1 MRNISHTSKSSVQG
15 LEAAGKGLRREV
27 KDLDGNKIPNPKY
40 VSYHDNKVELKA
52 AYQEYDNHTKPCKLE
67 EITPMPLTPYQKDGL
82 KELYGR
88 ERPFLKDLWDEVAYD
103 NGEYIMCPLC
113 GQKVVTDLDHYIP
126 RAAMAEYSVHLLN
139 LIPTCHE
146 CNDNKKD
153 QWLDLNGK
161 RIIFNAYFDLFN
173 NMEQL
178 LICALIINDNT
189 NYPQVEISFDDSAI
203 AVVGEIGRLV
213 RSTYNHVENI
223 REEWRSKATK
233 SLKNQ
238 VRYII
243 SSVNVRKRRG
253 LYEDGDW
260 SIEKETIQET
270 IDSLQP
276 FEFIEKIV
284 YEKILDS
291 QEFNEWIQKHM
302 IY

>member
-1 MRNISHTSKSSVQG
+1 M
-15 LEAAGKGLRREV
+15 
-27 KDLDGNKIPNPKY
+27 
-40 VSYHDNKVELKA
+40 
-52 AYQEYDNHTKPCKLE
+52 
-67 EITPMPLTPYQKDGL
+67 
-82 KELYGR
+82 
-88 ERPFLKDLWDEVAYD
+88 
-103 NGEYIMCPLC
+103 
-113 GQKVVTDLDHYIP
+113 
-126 RAAMAEYSVHLLN
+126 
-139 LIPTCHE
+139 
-146 CNDNKKD
+146 
-153 QWLDLNGK
+153 
-161 RIIFNAYFDLFN
+161 
-173 NMEQL
+173 
-178 LICALIINDNT
+178 IINDNT

-203 AVVGEIGRLV
+203 AAVGEIGRLV

-243 SSVNVRKRRG
+243 SSVNVRKRHG

-284 YEKILDS
+284 YGKILDS

>member
-1 MRNISHTSKSSVQG
+1 MRNISYTSKSSAQG
-15 LEAAGKGLRREV
+15 LEAAGKGLKREV
-27 KDLDGNKIPNPKY
+27 KDQDGNKIPNPKY
-40 VSYHDNKVELKA
+40 VSYHDNKNDLMA
-52 AYQEYDNHTKPCKLE
+52 AYLEYDNHTKPCKLE
-67 EITPMPLTPYQKDGL
+67 EITPMPLTPYQKGGL

-88 ERPFLKDLWDEVAYD
+88 ERPFLKDLWDEVAYE

-126 RAAMAEYSVHLLN
+126 RAQMAEYSVHLLN
-139 LIPTCHE
+139 LIPICHE
-146 CNDNKKD
+146 CNDDKKD
-153 QWLDLNGK
+153 QWLDQNGE

-178 LICALIINDNT
+178 LKCELIFDNS
-189 NYPQVEISFDDSAI
+189 NYPQVVISFDDSAI
-203 AVVGEIGRLV
+203 AATGEIGRLV
-213 RSTYNHVENI
+213 HSTYNHVENI
-223 REEWRSKATK
+223 RNEWRSKATK

-238 VRYII
+238 VRYIK
-243 SSVNVRKRRG
+243 SSVNVRKRHG

-284 YEKILDS
+284 YEKMLNS
-291 QEFNEWIQKHM
+291 QEFNEWIQKNF
-302 IY
+302 

>member
-1 MRNISHTSKSSVQG
+1 MRNISYTSKSSAQG
-15 LEAAGKGLRREV
+15 LEAAGKGLKREV
-27 KDLDGNKIPNPKY
+27 KDQDGNKIPNPKY
-40 VSYHDNKVELKA
+40 VSYHDNKNDLMA
-52 AYQEYDNHTKPCKLE
+52 AYLEYDNHTKPCKLE
-67 EITPMPLTPYQKDGL
+67 EITPMPLTPYQKGGL

-88 ERPFLKDLWDEVAYD
+88 ERPFLKDLWDEVAYE

-126 RAAMAEYSVHLLN
+126 RAQMAEYSVHLLN
-139 LIPTCHE
+139 LIPICHE
-146 CNDNKKD
+146 CNDDKKD
-153 QWLDLNGK
+153 QWLDQNGE

-178 LICALIINDNT
+178 LKCELIFDNS
-189 NYPQVEISFDDSAI
+189 NYPQVVISLDDSAI
-203 AVVGEIGRLV
+203 AATGEIGRLV
-213 RSTYNHVENI
+213 HSTYNHVENI
-223 REEWRSKATK
+223 RNEWRSKATK

-238 VRYII
+238 VRYIK
-243 SSVNVRKRRG
+243 SSVNVRKRHG

-284 YEKILDS
+284 YEKMLNS
-291 QEFNEWIQKHM
+291 QEFNEWIQKNF
-302 IY
+302 